1 MRSKWRRYSSSSAS
15 RSPSCARATSA
26 RMSAVDS
33 VEAVINLKVPRVA
46 RALTRDR
53 GAEADAAFPREPLDV
68 DDALE
73 GDGVAPVL
81 GVEGEGRLAR
91 PGTDVCRAQ
100 SLLERVGA
108 RRRHERPHDL
118 PAVEGD
124 LDPHPLCA
132 SQLTPP

>member
-33 VEAVINLKVPRVA
+33 FEAAINLRVPRAASA
-46 RALTRDR
+46 RTRDR

-73 GDGVAPVL
+73 RDGVAPVL
-81 GVEGEGRLAR
+81 GVESEGRLAR
-91 PGTDVCRAQ
+91 PGPDVRDAQ
-100 SLLERVGA
+100 GLLQRVGA
-108 RRRHERPHDL
+108 RRRDQRAHDL
-118 PAVEGD
+118 PAVKRD
-124 LDPHPLCA
+124 LDPHP
-132 SQLTPP
+132 